1 MSDLKSNQ
9 NSFYT
14 ISKTAEI
21 IGVKSHVLRFWEKK
35 FSSINPKKSLSGRRY
50 YSSED
55 IEILLMIKKLLYE
68 KGFTIKGAVS
78 IIDKKS
84 QQNIKNIA
92 DSVNIKLTKSINLIQ
107 QGLNLI
113 KKNIN

>member
-1 MSDLKSNQ
+1 MFDLKSNQ

-35 FSSINPKKSLSGRRY
+35 FSSINPKKSLSGRRF

-55 IEILLMIKKLLYE
+55 IETLLMIKKLLYE
-68 KGFTIKGAVS
+68 EGFTIKGAIS
-78 IIDKKS
+78 IIDKNGKKDEN
-84 QQNIKNIA
+84 NIEN
-92 DSVNIKLTKSINLIQ
+92 SVNLKLAKSINLIQ

-113 KKNIN
+113 QKNIN

>member
-9 NSFYT
+9 NSFCT

-35 FSSINPKKSLSGRRY
+35 FYSINPKKSLSGRRY

-55 IEILLMIKKLLYE
+55 IKTLLMIKKLLYE
-68 KGFTIKGAVS
+68 EGFTIKGAVS
-78 IIDKKS
+78 IIDKKTN
-84 QQNIKNIA
+84 QYIKNTE
-92 DSVNIKLTKSINLIQ
+92 DDVNLKLIKSINLIQ
-107 QGLNLI
+107 QGLELI
-113 KKNIN
+113 RKNIN

>member
-1 MSDLKSNQ
+1 MSDIKSNQ

-35 FSSINPKKSLSGRRY
+35 FSSINPKKSLSGRRF

-55 IEILLMIKKLLYE
+55 IKTLLMIKKLLYE
-68 KGFTIKGAVS
+68 EGFTIKGAISV
-78 IIDKKS
+78 IDKKTN
-84 QQNIKNIA
+84 QNIKNTE
-92 DSVNIKLTKSINLIQ
+92 DDVNLKITKSINLIQ
-107 QGLNLI
+107 QGLKLI
-113 KKNIN
+113 RKNIN

>member
-1 MSDLKSNQ
+1 MFDLKSNQ

-14 ISKTAEI
+14 ISKTAKI

-35 FSSINPKKSLSGRRY
+35 FSSINPKKSLSGRRF

-55 IEILLMIKKLLYE
+55 IETLLKIKKLLYE
-68 KGFTIKGAVS
+68 EGFTIKGAVS
-78 IIDKKS
+78 IIDNNS
-84 QQNIKNIA
+84 QKDIKNIEE
-92 DSVNIKLTKSINLIQ
+92 SVNIKLKNSINLIQ
-107 QGLNLI
+107 QGLNII

>member
-14 ISKTAEI
+14 ISKTSEI

-35 FSSINPKKSLSGRRY
+35 FFSIKPKKSLSGRRY

-55 IEILLMIKKLLYE
+55 IDTLLMIKKLLYE
-68 KGFTIKGAVS
+68 EGFTIKGAIS
-78 IIDKKS
+78 IIDKNS
-84 QQNIKNIA
+84 QKDKENIE
-92 DSVNIKLTKSINLIQ
+92 DSVNVKLTNSINLIQ

>member
-1 MSDLKSNQ
+1 MSDLKSNK
-9 NSFYT
+9 NSFCT

-35 FSSINPKKSLSGRRY
+35 FSLINPKKSLSGRRY

-55 IEILLMIKKLLYE
+55 IKTLLMIKKLLYE
-68 KGFTIKGAVS
+68 EGFTIKGAVS

-84 QQNIKNIA
+84 QKDIKNTGEDI
-92 DSVNIKLTKSINLIQ
+92 NLELTKSINLIQ
-107 QGLNLI
+107 QGLKLI
-113 KKNIN
+113 RKNIN